1 MFTRLVSMRSPL
13 IVRHGRNPSNLPT
26 EGIGSGFE
34 QNEEFT
40 KWWEQWVRRLQW
52 GSANARYS
60 QLTESRTAACHR
72 G

>member
-34 QNEEFT
+34 QNEEFG
-40 KWWEQWVRRLQW
+40 KWWDRWVR
-52 GSANARYS
+52 G
-60 QLTESRTAACHR
+60 AAELRQCQNIHVDFN
-72 G
+72 GH